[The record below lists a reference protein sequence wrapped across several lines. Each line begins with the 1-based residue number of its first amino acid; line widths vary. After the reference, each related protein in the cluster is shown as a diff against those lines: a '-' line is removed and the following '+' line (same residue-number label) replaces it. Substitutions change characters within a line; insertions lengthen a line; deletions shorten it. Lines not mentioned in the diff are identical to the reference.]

1 MQTLPGVLK
10 NFLPRLRHIHPKLQR
25 RICQQVNLPAR
36 IRREVISMKVLRIEA
51 VQQAGDVVVAG

>member
-25 RICQQVNLPAR
+25 RIGQQINLPAR
-36 IRREVISMKVLRIEA
+36 IRSEVVSMKVLRIQA
-51 VQQAGDVVVAG
+51 VQQAGNVVVTG